1 MQVVTITKALRDLK
15 AEILNSPYE
24 LSADE
29 KRLALL
35 LYDLLA
41 QIFVLDPEKRITP
54 EDALRHPFF
63 H

>member
-1 MQVVTITKALRDLK
+1 LK
-15 AEILNSPYE
+15 SELLNSPYE

-35 LYDLLA
+35 LHDLLA

>member
-1 MQVVTITKALRDLK
+1 MTFTKATRDLK
-15 AEILNSPYE
+15 GEMLNSPYE
-24 LSADE
+24 LSTEE
-29 KRLALL
+29 KRMASL

-41 QIFVLDPEKRITP
+41 QIFVLDPEKRISP